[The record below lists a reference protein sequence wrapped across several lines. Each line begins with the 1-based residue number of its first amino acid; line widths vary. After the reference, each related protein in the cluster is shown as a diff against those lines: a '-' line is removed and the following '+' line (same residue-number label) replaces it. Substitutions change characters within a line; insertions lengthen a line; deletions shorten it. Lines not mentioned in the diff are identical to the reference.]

1 MELRHLR
8 YFVAVAEELHFRR
21 AAERLHVSQP
31 PLSQQIRALERE
43 LGVEL
48 FSRNRRRVELTAPGR
63 ALLGRARE
71 ILAAVDDAVETTRR
85 VARGEAGELAVGFV
99 GSAMYGALP
108 DVLREFRA
116 MRPGVGLRLRELPTG
131 AALDALAE
139 GRIDVGVVRP
149 AQVDAGIALDV
160 VAREAVVVALPEAHR
175 LAGRRRLALRD
186 LAGEDFVLL
195 ARREA
200 PGLRAAIDALGA
212 EPHEVQEV
220 AEVRTVLGL
229 VAAGVGVSLVPE
241 AVAGAERAGVR
252 FLPLAGRAPTVDL
265 ALAWREG
272 DGSPAL
278 AAFREL
284 AHARDGPLTRE
295 RPRVCG
301 GRCLVG

>member
-1 MELRHLR
+1 MELLHLR
-8 YFVAVAEELHFRR
+8 DFVAVAEELHFRR

-116 MRPGVGLRLRELPTG
+116 MRPGVALRLRELPTG

-265 ALAWREG
+265 ALAWRED

-284 AHARDGPLTRE
+284 AHARMAP
-295 RPRVCG
+295 
-301 GRCLVG
+301 

>member
-265 ALAWREG
+265 ALAWRED

-284 AHARDGPLTRE
+284 AHARMAP
-295 RPRVCG
+295 
-301 GRCLVG
+301 

>member
-1 MELRHLR
+1 VELRHLR

-265 ALAWREG
+265 ALAWRED

-284 AHARDGPLTRE
+284 AHARMAP
-295 RPRVCG
+295 
-301 GRCLVG
+301 

>member
-1 MELRHLR
+1 VELRHLR

-116 MRPGVGLRLRELPTG
+116 MRPGVALRLRELPTG

-265 ALAWREG
+265 ALAWRED

-284 AHARDGPLTRE
+284 AHARMAP
-295 RPRVCG
+295 
-301 GRCLVG
+301 

>member
-1 MELRHLR
+1 VELRHLR

-43 LGVEL
+43 LGVEV

-63 ALLGRARE
+63 ALLPRARE
-71 ILAAVDDAVETTRR
+71 ILAAVDDAVQTTRR

-108 DVLREFRA
+108 DVLRDFRA
-116 MRPGVGLRLRELPTG
+116 ARPGVALRLRELPTG
-131 AALDALAE
+131 EALDALAQ

-149 AQVDAGIALDV
+149 AQAEPGIALDV
-160 VAREAVVVALPEAHR
+160 VAREAVVVALPEGHR
-175 LAGRRRLALRD
+175 LAKRRRLALRD

-220 AEVRTVLGL
+220 AEIRTVLGL
-229 VAAGVGVSLVPE
+229 VAAGVGVSLVPQ
-241 AVAGAERAGVR
+241 AVAGAERSGVR
-252 FLPLAGRAPTVDL
+252 FLALAGRAPTVDL
-265 ALAWREG
+265 ALAWRDG
-272 DGSPAL
+272 DESPAL
-278 AAFREL
+278 AAFL
-284 AHARDGPLTRE
+284 ALARAPDTWR
-295 RPRVCG
+295 
-301 GRCLVG
+301 

>member
-63 ALLGRARE
+63 ALLGHARD
-71 ILAAVDDAVETTRR
+71 ILDAVDHAVETTRR

-116 MRPGVGLRLRELPTG
+116 ARPAVALRLRELPTG
-131 AALDALAE
+131 AALDALVE
-139 GRIDVGVVRP
+139 GRIDLGVVRP
-149 AQVDAGIALDV
+149 AQVEPGIALDV
-160 VAREAVVVALPEAHR
+160 VARESVVVALPEAHR
-175 LAGRRRLALRD
+175 LAGRARLALRD

-212 EPHEVQEV
+212 EPLEVQEV
-220 AEVRTVLGL
+220 SEIRTVLGL
-229 VAAGVGVSLVPE
+229 VAAGVGVSLVPQS
-241 AVAGAERAGVR
+241 VAGAERAGVR
-252 FLPLAGRAPTVDL
+252 FLALAGRAPTV
-265 ALAWREG
+265 
-272 DGSPAL
+272 
-278 AAFREL
+278 EL
-284 AHARDGPLTRE
+284 AHQRMATDD
-295 RPRVCG
+295 
-301 GRCLVG
+301 